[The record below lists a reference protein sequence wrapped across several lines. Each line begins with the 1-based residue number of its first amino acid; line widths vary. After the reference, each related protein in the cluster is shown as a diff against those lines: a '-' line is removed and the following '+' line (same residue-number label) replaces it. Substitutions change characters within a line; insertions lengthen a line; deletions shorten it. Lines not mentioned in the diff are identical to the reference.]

1 MISRHLAEKMGG
13 SLPCFKGGETEAEEA
28 GGASLNSPP
37 GPWENQGYKL
47 APRSPAWW
55 AALETAL
62 Q

>member
-47 APRSPAWW
+47 APRSPAW
-55 AALETAL
+55 
-62 Q
+62 